1 MQHDSFVA
9 LELNIQLVDVVNGA
23 MQSILSPSWELCVVH
38 VLNIILIPQKE
49 VKLLRMMIEIVNW

>member
-23 MQSILSPSWELCVVH
+23 MQSILSPSWETCVVH